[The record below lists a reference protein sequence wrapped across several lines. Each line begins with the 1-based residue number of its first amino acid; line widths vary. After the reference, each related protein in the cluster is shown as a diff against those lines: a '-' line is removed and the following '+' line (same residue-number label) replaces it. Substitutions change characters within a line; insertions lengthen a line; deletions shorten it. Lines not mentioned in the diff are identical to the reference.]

1 MNCTVIAVGKLREK
15 PFRAMAD
22 EYLKR
27 LSRYGKIREVEL
39 PDLPEP
45 AGGSAALEEQVR
57 EKEGAAILR
66 AIRPGDYVIALTI
79 PGRQWDSPAFARHL
93 RGPAIS
99 FPRRVLTSV
108 FSRPLLRL
116 PLSVQLPAI
125 NLPRRVLAIVQRER
139 GGVGVGEAD
148 GLGLDAGAAVRDGPD
163 LQRLSGLGHRP

>member
-93 RGPAIS
+93 EDLAVQGNSEI
-99 FPRRVLTSV
+99 V
-108 FSRPLLRL
+108 F
-116 PLSVQLPAI
+116 VI
-125 NLPRRVLAIVQRER
+125 
-139 GGVGVGEAD
+139 GGS
-148 GLGLDAGAAVRDGPD
+148 LGLHASVIRRANEEVSFSPMTFPHQLARVMLLEQLYRAARIS
-163 LQRLSGLGHRP
+163 SGERYHK